1 MGQHFGN
8 LAKVRNIVQY
18 RISPHEQRA
27 FAGAI
32 SQGIPN
38 TFRRITS
45 ELFYVATPLLI
56 CYMVY
61 DQTEKKHKQLM
72 RKNPAD
78 YADEQ

>member
-45 ELFYVATPLLI
+45 ELFYVATRKFYI
-56 CYMVY
+56 IYKNIMTVNFIRKG
-61 DQTEKKHKQLM
+61 QVSKQL
-72 RKNPAD
+72 
-78 YADEQ
+78 